1 MDISTQ
7 FEMNDDNNSSNESS
21 AEIIPLRW
29 RSEMSFNDYMFVI
42 HTNKLFVI
50 DHFDIAINEIKLKHI
65 EELKNFLLNGHN
77 RLAKMNMTKV
87 QLLRLLKSL
96 VMKHCE
102 QIESFLILNEIKH
115 RSQYMENHESCKS
128 LTYSKYELLEMDVDN
143 KNKMVINSNL
153 IKLAVE
159 ETIIQHKLKEAM
171 DHWNSGATIE

>member
-1 MDISTQ
+1 
-7 FEMNDDNNSSNESS
+7 
-21 AEIIPLRW
+21 
-29 RSEMSFNDYMFVI
+29 
-42 HTNKLFVI
+42 
-50 DHFDIAINEIKLKHI
+50 
-65 EELKNFLLNGHN
+65 
-77 RLAKMNMTKV
+77 MTKV

-128 LTYSKYELLEMDVDN
+128 LTYLKYELLEMDFDN

-171 DHWNSGATIE
+171 DHWNSGETIEY